1 MNPKDIEKIESVNM
15 TSESWCK
22 CYNFW
27 NINGQY
33 DLYIV
38 FHEIESKENI
48 ESIMLEADSTIH
60 LIMKLDLSIEKR
72 INMIKEI
79 ISVMSDYGYA
89 VVFVNYHDRKEGR

>member
-1 MNPKDIEKIESVNM
+1 MNPKDIEVIESANM
-15 TSESWCK
+15 TSESWCR

-38 FHEIESKENI
+38 FHELEDKENI

-79 ISVMSDYGYA
+79 ISAMSDYGYT
-89 VVFVNYHDRKEGR
+89 VTFVNYHDRKEGR